1 MSLPVTL
8 DISGPIA
15 TLTLNRP
22 DKLNALTH
30 EMGDRVVEA
39 VRTLNANRD
48 VRVLVVRG
56 AGRAF
61 SAGGDLDWLLE
72 NSRRSEAEN
81 RQGMEAFY
89 RKFLSLRELEVPAI
103 AMVHGRAT
111 GAGFCFALGCDLRV
125 ASHDAIFSANF
136 VRVGLNPGMGGSYSL
151 TQSLGP
157 ALASEL
163 ILTGREVFADEALSL
178 GLIARMVTPE
188 ELEAT
193 TYALAQQIA
202 ANAPI
207 AIRHA
212 KAALRLAQTEELGV
226 VLEREAGGQA
236 ECFASQD
243 LLEGVEAARGRR
255 APVFKGR

>member
-8 DISGPIA
+8 DISGAVA

-30 EMGDRVVEA
+30 EMGDMVVEA
-39 VRTLNANRD
+39 VRQLNANRA

-56 AGRAF
+56 NGRAF
-61 SAGGDLDWLLE
+61 SAGGDLDWLLD
-72 NSRRSEAEN
+72 NARKPEAEN
-81 RQGMEAFY
+81 REGMEAFY
-89 RKFLSLRELEVPAI
+89 KKFLSLRDLDVPAI

-151 TQSLGP
+151 MQALGP
-157 ALASEL
+157 SLASEL
-163 ILTGREVFADEALSL
+163 IMTGREVFADEALSL
-178 GLIARMVTPE
+178 GLISRMVTPE

-193 TYALAQQIA
+193 TYALAQEIA

-207 AIRHA
+207 AVRHA
-212 KAALRLAQTEELGV
+212 KAALRLAQTEPLDT
-226 VLEREAGGQA
+226 VLAREAGGQA
-236 ECFASQD
+236 ECFASRD
-243 LLEGVEAARGRR
+243 LIEGVEAARARR
-255 APVFKGR
+255 PAAFTGH

>member
-22 DKLNALTH
+22 EKLNALTH
-30 EMGDRVVEA
+30 DMGDLVVEA
-39 VRTLNANRD
+39 VSRLNAERE

-72 NSRRSEAEN
+72 NARRSQAEN
-81 RQGMEAFY
+81 RAGMEAFY
-89 RKFLSLRELEVPAI
+89 QKFLSLRRLEVPAI
-103 AMVHGRAT
+103 AMIQGRAT

-151 TQSLGP
+151 TKLLGP
-157 ALASEL
+157 GLASEL
-163 ILTGREVFADEALSL
+163 ILTGRDVFAEEALEL
-178 GLIARMVTPE
+178 GLITRMVTPE
-188 ELEAT
+188 DLEST
-193 TYALAQQIA
+193 TYALAEQIA
-202 ANAPI
+202 ANAPLGV
-207 AIRHA
+207 RHA
-212 KAALRLAQTEELGV
+212 KAALLLAQTAPLEQ
-226 VLEREAGGQA
+226 VLAREAEGQA
-236 ECFASQD
+236 ECFASRD
-243 LLEGVEAARGRR
+243 LSEGVEAARSRR
-255 APVFKGR
+255 APDFKGR

>member
-1 MSLPVTL
+1 MSLPVIL

-39 VRTLNANRD
+39 VRALNADRA

-81 RQGMEAFY
+81 REGMEAFY
-89 RKFLSLRELEVPAI
+89 KKFLSLRELDVPAI

-111 GAGFCFALGCDLRV
+111 GAGLCFALGCDLRV

-136 VRVGLNPGMGGSYSL
+136 VRVGLNPGMGGSYTL
-151 TQSLGP
+151 TQNLGP

-163 ILTGREVFADEALSL
+163 VLTGREVFADEALSL
-178 GLIARMVTPE
+178 GLISRMVTPE
-188 ELEAT
+188 DLEAT
-193 TYALAQQIA
+193 AYALARQIA
-202 ANAPI
+202 ANAPM
-207 AIRHA
+207 AVRHA
-212 KAALRLAQTEELGV
+212 KAALRLAQTEPLDV
-226 VLEREAGGQA
+226 VLAREAAGQA

-243 LLEGVEAARGRR
+243 LVEGVEAARARR
-255 APVFKGR
+255 APAFLGH

>member
-8 DISGPIA
+8 DISGPLA

-72 NSRRSEAEN
+72 NARRSEAEN
-81 RQGMEAFY
+81 RAGMEAFY

-111 GAGFCFALGCDLRV
+111 GAGFCFALGCDLRI

-136 VRVGLNPGMGGSYSL
+136 VRVGLNPGMGGSYTL
-151 TQSLGP
+151 TQNLGP

-178 GLIARMVTPE
+178 GLISRMVTPE

-202 ANAPI
+202 ANAPV

-226 VLEREAGGQA
+226 VLAREAGGQA

-243 LLEGVEAARGRR
+243 LLEGVDAARARR
-255 APVFKGR
+255 APVFQGH